1 MKREVTNYKPGK
13 YERELHI
20 NIHMNEQDEWVA
32 EIYTNIH
39 KYHNR
44 CIRQGWTQITETVH
58 TDGSWV
64 DGTYVAPARAI
75 NIGKAIK
82 PKRTLTDEQKLAAAK
97 RMKEWQEAKKQKE
110 DTN

>member
-75 NIGKAIK
+75 K